1 MKAIEAIREHIKQ
14 VPRGEPVMASSLRG
28 IASYANTRQALSR
41 MVKAG
46 EITRVARGIFVRPKE
61 IAYLGK
67 VMPESKKIAETIAR
81 STGETIATHGAE
93 AARLLHLST
102 QMPVKSIFYT
112 TGHTRHIK
120 VGNLEIILKHIS
132 PRKLI
137 KPGTAIGLVI
147 SALWY
152 LGKANVNEEI
162 IEKIKQQLKP
172 KQFDELFEYTSQM
185 PVWMANAFY
194 HYRIEHHHAR

>member
-1 MKAIEAIREHIKQ
+1 MKAIETIRNHIKQ
-14 VPRGEPVMASSLRG
+14 TPRGKPIITATLSG
-28 IASYANTRQALSR
+28 IASPANIRQALCR

-46 EITRVARGIFVRPKE
+46 EIERVARGIFVRSKK

-67 VMPESKKIAETIAR
+67 VLPESREIAETVAKA
-81 STGETIATHGAE
+81 SGETIAPHGAE
-93 AARLLHLST
+93 AARMLHLST

-120 VGNLEIILKHIS
+120 VGNLEIILQHIS
-132 PRKLI
+132 PRKLV

-152 LGKANVNEEI
+152 LGKINVNEDVI
-162 IEKIKQQLKP
+162 DKIKRQLKP

-185 PVWMANAFY
+185 PAWMANVFY
-194 HYRIEHHHAR
+194 HYRMKHH